1 MPRGVEN
8 AQGVVSWV
16 ILTRRT
22 HFWLQNKAIP
32 KLFNSFTM
40 TQTAPFKFLFSCAR
54 LRRLIRVSGRTMLRV
69 PRVRRAAYSGPSGAV
84 PPLEWPGSCLGRL
97 STVFSASCCIPGCS
111 GVRVGTA
118 RSRLRKAVSWLQLQ
132 LAAMTSRRS
141 HTRLGSVHGRYRGI
155 LARSPSPSRV

>member
-8 AQGVVSWV
+8 ARGVVSWV

-54 LRRLIRVSGRTMLRV
+54 LCRLIRVSGRTMLRV
-69 PRVRRAAYSGPSGAV
+69 PRVRRTAYSGPSGAV
-84 PPLEWPGSCLGRL
+84 PPLEWPGSYLGR
-97 STVFSASCCIPGCS
+97 VFMAFSASRCIPRCS
-111 GVRVGTA
+111 GVRVSAA
-118 RSRLRKAVSWLQLQ
+118 RSRLRKAVSSLQL
-132 LAAMTSRRS
+132 
-141 HTRLGSVHGRYRGI
+141 
-155 LARSPSPSRV
+155 